1 MEDNTP
7 LNLEDQPKLFGL
19 RYDQLIA
26 VLISL
31 IVSTQ
36 FYSWCNPIPLPIFG
50 QDLRLDFSIF
60 LAMIGPAYSLI
71 TMNGPLSSSEQI
83 LNFYFASQ
91 VLIPGPD
98 PHPVRFLT
106 DEKLPHFIE

>member
-1 MEDNTP
+1 MEDITP
-7 LNLEDQPKLFGL
+7 LNLEDHPKLFGM

-26 VLISL
+26 ILISL

-36 FYSWCNPIPLPIFG
+36 LYSWMNPTPFAG
-50 QDLRLDFSIF
+50 QDLRLDISIF
-60 LAMIGPAYSLI
+60 LGLIGPAYALVTINNTSANWENL
-71 TMNGPLSSSEQI
+71 

-98 PHPVRFLT
+98 PNPVRFLV
-106 DEKLPHFIE
+106 DEKLPDFSE